1 MRVSGFATVLFVVAA
16 PLCWDSRAAAQTPD
30 SPSFDAMARAIHAG
44 DFQRVTSV
52 VVSRHGRLL
61 YEGYFDDGGADA
73 LRNTRSAT
81 KTVTGM
87 LVGIAID
94 RKLLPGVDAPV
105 LPLFADHGPFD
116 HPDPRKD
123 RITVK
128 DLLTMSSLLECDDN
142 NQFSRGNEER
152 MYLIEDWIKFALG
165 LPIKG
170 FPAWTPKPADSPYGR
185 SFSYC
190 TAGVTT
196 LGAVVERASR
206 EKLADFARQSLFQP
220 LGITRVEWQ
229 FSPLGLAQGG
239 GGLSL
244 RSRDLRVL
252 GQLYLDGGRAGG
264 KPVVSE
270 AWVRAST
277 SPQVQVD
284 DGVRYGYLWW
294 LRTFDVGGVAH
305 RSYGMNGNGG
315 NKLLVFP
322 DLDAVVVVT
331 TTNYNVRGS
340 HQLTDKLV
348 TDRVLPAL
356 LAGF

>member
-1 MRVSGFATVLFVVAA
+1 MRVSRCATVLFVVTAL
-16 PLCWDSRAAAQTPD
+16 LCWDSGAAAQTPD
-30 SPSFDAMARAIHAG
+30 APSFEAMARAIRAG
-44 DFQRVTSV
+44 DFQRVTSI

-61 YEGYFDDGGADA
+61 YEGYFDDGGAEA

-87 LVGIAID
+87 LIGIAID
-94 RKLLPGVDAPV
+94 RTLLRDADAPV
-105 LPLFADHGPFD
+105 LPFFADKGPFD

-123 RITVK
+123 RISVK

-152 MYLIEDWIKFALG
+152 MYLIEDWIKFALD

-170 FPAWTPKPADSPYGR
+170 FPAWTAKPADSPYGR

-190 TAGVTT
+190 TAGVST
-196 LGAVVERASR
+196 LGAIVERASR
-206 EKLADFARQSLFQP
+206 QKLADFARQSLFEP
-220 LGITRVEWQ
+220 LGITRAEWQ

-252 GQLYLDGGRAGG
+252 GQLYLDGGLVGG

-270 AWVRAST
+270 TWVREST

-284 DGVRYGYLWW
+284 DGVLYGYLWW

-315 NKLLVFP
+315 NKVLIFP
-322 DLDAVVVVT
+322 GLDAVVVVT
-331 TTNYNVRGS
+331 TTNYNVRGA

-348 TDRVLPAL
+348 TDHVLPAL
-356 LAGF
+356 LARF